1 MAKGTSHFRL
11 RKERA
16 LLMKLGAKLHT
27 FCSGTKSYMFIDNS
41 WKLVDDCLTY
51 VFLVQLNK
59 NFFTKDSVSEIIL
72 DKIKLF

>member
-1 MAKGTSHFRL
+1 
-11 RKERA
+11 
-16 LLMKLGAKLHT
+16 
-27 FCSGTKSYMFIDNS
+27 MFIDNS
-41 WKLVDDCLTY
+41 WNLVDDCLTY